1 MEDVPTHHYFCPELG
16 CLYQS
21 TSGHGM
27 KKHLGKEH
35 EYTPDDLEAMS
46 FWREQVCAW
55 CQLSFGNIYEHR
67 KHCQVRLHCAVNKL
81 VLPEVGGDL
90 MGDDPYNFEGE
101 FEDEDPLEFAE
112 AAYSDVGE
120 EGGRSEVS
128 QICLVRSGLVRLG

>member
-1 MEDVPTHHYFCPELG
+1 
-16 CLYQS
+16 
-21 TSGHGM
+21 M

-67 KHCQVRLHCAVNKL
+67 KHCQVRQHCAVNPL

-90 MGDDPYNFEGE
+90 MGDDPYNFGGE

-112 AAYSDVGE
+112 AAYSDDGE
-120 EGGRSEVS
+120 EAGRSESVEVS
-128 QICLVRSGLVRLG
+128 QICLAR

>member
-1 MEDVPTHHYFCPELG
+1 MY
-16 CLYQS
+16 
-21 TSGHGM
+21 
-27 KKHLGKEH
+27 
-35 EYTPDDLEAMS
+35 

-55 CQLSFGNIYEHR
+55 CQLSIGNVYEHR

-81 VLPEVGGDL
+81 VLPEVGGDVTDL

-112 AAYSDVGE
+112 AAYSDVEE

-128 QICLVRSGLVRLG
+128 QICLVRYGLVSLGKRKRKARRKCLVTIG